1 MLRLDSSEMLPGS
14 QKGANRGL
22 RQKSWTHTRGS
33 AILTPAGAWNVGTGN
48 DHVTQADCHVPHS
61 AHLGTVLRASSI
73 YSRPSLVGRHIGT
86 TYVTW
91 SAVDKMADVNTPAHS
106 VHLGTFGSPR
116 KFPFR
121 ALTSHSA
128 HLGSFRSV
136 HEARSRL
143 QFRGVLNAR
152 RSSCRHIWSADTVAS
167 VKQIL

>member
-1 MLRLDSSEMLPGS
+1 MLYFQRFGMYRFFIWSASEKLWCLLLNLMKPETLSTCSSHW
-14 QKGANRGL
+14 A
-22 RQKSWTHTRGS
+22 
-33 AILTPAGAWNVGTGN
+33 
-48 DHVTQADCHVPHS
+48 HV
-61 AHLGTVLRASSI
+61 GTVLRASSI

-91 SAVDKMADVNTPAHS
+91 SAVDKMADVNTPVHS
-106 VHLGTFGSPR
+106 AHLGTFGSPR

-143 QFRGVLNAR
+143 QFRGVPNAR